1 MFKKKLL
8 LAALFAAAAQTGFA
22 ADQSSGMYVLGSIGQ
37 SKISIDKASFD
48 SGLTSAGATGLSST
62 TDEKDT
68 GYKLQLG
75 YQYNQNF
82 AIEGGYINL
91 GKFKYNATYTGGAAS
106 AEVKAKG
113 WNIDAV
119 GIAPLNDAFSL
130 LGKIGLIRGKVD
142 ATVSATGPGG
152 AASESVSASKWK
164 TTVGFGV
171 SYNVSKTI
179 AVRGEFERFLKL
191 GDANTTGEGDVSL
204 FSVGVVAKF

>member
-1 MFKKKLL
+1 MLATDIELILDIESYAFKLLLSKKGSNIFKKKLL
-8 LAALFAAAAQTGFA
+8 LAALFTAAAQTGFA
-22 ADQSSGMYVLGSIGQ
+22 ADQSSAMYILGSIGQ
-37 SKISIDKASFD
+37 SKVSIDKASFD
-48 SGLTSAGATGLSST
+48 NDLTTAGATGLSST

-75 YQYNQNF
+75 YQYNQSF
-82 AIEGGYINL
+82 AIEGGYVDL

-142 ATVSATGPGG
+142 TTVSATGPGG
-152 AASESVSASKWK
+152 AASESVSASKVENHLWHW
-164 TTVGFGV
+164 
-171 SYNVSKTI
+171 
-179 AVRGEFERFLKL
+179 RFLQC
-191 GDANTTGEGDVSL
+191 V
-204 FSVGVVAKF
+204 